1 MIARF
6 KKLVGKITVY
16 DDAEPVEIRTYRKDA
31 GAPFEITV
39 DDVSWTTCENG
50 VEVDEEIKDI
60 ISLYHY
66 NFFPRF

>member
-1 MIARF
+1 M
-6 KKLVGKITVY
+6 KKLEAKITVY
-16 DDAEPVEIRTYRKDA
+16 DDTEPVVIRTYRKDA

-50 VEVDEEIKDI
+50 IEVDEGIKDI
-60 ISLYHY
+60 INLYHY